1 MNRLST
7 AHHGFR
13 SNDLGTSTRAAMS
26 PTDVKPSQRLLRAAT
41 AERSDIL
48 RQREQLL
55 AMRKKALAELAQVDA
70 ALTLLEEHER
80 LLAHLVPTEPEAPV
94 QQGNVPPAVA
104 NGAPASSLENGG
116 STSSSAGPPSD
127 AHVLR
132 GPAIR
137 ETAVTLLATHGMAEA
152 VHYRE
157 WYTLLGTAG
166 YVVAGKDPLA
176 VFLTQISRSP
186 VVRKT
191 TQSGV
196 YELDR
201 GAPSRLRRALSH
213 LQIQLRD
220 LATDTSTG
228 TDYCAVRARRDELLN
243 GIRQAERA
251 LEEAERVL
259 SPPGRTPESRQPGE
273 TVSVARTARAV

>member
-1 MNRLST
+1 
-7 AHHGFR
+7 
-13 SNDLGTSTRAAMS
+13 MS

-41 AERSDIL
+41 AERSDIV

-80 LLAHLVPTEPEAPV
+80 LLAHLVSAKPEGAIE
-94 QQGNVPPAVA
+94 QDGPPLTNA
-104 NGAPASSLENGG
+104 NGATATDLGEEFASP
-116 STSSSAGPPSD
+116 SSMTALSD
-127 AHVLR
+127 TQVLR

-137 ETAVTLLATHGMAEA
+137 ETAVALLATHGMVEA
-152 VHYRE
+152 MHYRE
-157 WYTLLGTAG
+157 WHALLGAAG
-166 YVVAGKDPLA
+166 YVVAGKNPLA

-191 TQSGV
+191 TKSGV

-201 GAPSRLRRALSH
+201 GAPIRLRRALTH
-213 LQIQLRD
+213 LQIELRD
-220 LATDTSTG
+220 LTADTSTG
-228 TDYCAVRARRDELLN
+228 ADYGAVRVRRDELMN

-251 LEEAERVL
+251 LEEAERL
-259 SPPGRTPESRQPGE
+259 LPPPGGAPEGQQPGE
-273 TVSVARTARAV
+273 TSSLARTA